1 MRTRTSIKST
11 EFFSSFQARLG
22 LNKSGVKRFVSA
34 IRNGNLIKTKE
45 KPSEHKDRTRSNVP
59 SGSKHHG
66 RNSKFAC
73 SLCSGFEKII
83 STYNSFFRAGQK
95 TQQNNAHQYL
105 QGIFCAERGKR
116 NIERMVEEVSG
127 SEYESL
133 QHFISD
139 SPWDSKGLMLELA
152 KNVSKKLQ
160 PIGKIGCTVDEKA
173 HLKKGTKS
181 VGVARQYAGT
191 SGKVDNCQVAVYLS
205 LTAGKYSSLTNFRL
219 FLPQQWIDNP
229 ARCQKAG
236 IPKSDRVFKTKP
248 QLALDMIREHRDHGV
263 QFDYVNGDG
272 LYGNGFEF
280 SKGLSA
286 LGAKYILETHC
297 DQLIFTEEPRI
308 FIPVAEPGKRGR
320 QPSLPKT
327 DSLGI
332 TVEKYAMSLHKRDF
346 KEVRIRPT
354 TKGWLT
360 AWIHVATIWVWD
372 KKAADQKAIQQTLV
386 LRKPIDK
393 KDKTK
398 YSLSNISQ
406 QQQSIEEFAFMQ
418 AQRFWIERCFR
429 DDSHDLGMSDY
440 QVRLYK
446 GFFNHMALTCVAM
459 EYILTERLEN
469 VQDVPL
475 LSTNDIRLLI
485 AKEIRSGDDY
495 TCDDKRFE
503 QLEKRHIQRQRDIDR
518 YYNFN
523 VPK

>member
-1 MRTRTSIKST
+1 MKTRTSIKST
-11 EFFSSFQARLG
+11 EFFSSFQTRLG
-22 LNKSGVKRFVSA
+22 LNKSGVKSFISA
-34 IRNGNLIKTKE
+34 IRKNSLPGTTDQQFKHNASK
-45 KPSEHKDRTRSNVP
+45 RTEGLL
-59 SGSKHHG
+59 GSTMLG
-66 RNSKFAC
+66 RNQKLEC
-73 SLCSGFEKII
+73 SLSCGFEKAV
-83 STYNSFFRAGQK
+83 SSYNSFFRAGQK
-95 TQQNNAHQYL
+95 TQQDNAQQYL

-133 QHFISD
+133 QHFISN
-139 SPWDSKGLMLELA
+139 SPWDSKGLMVELA
-152 KNVSKKLQ
+152 KNVFGKLK

-219 FLPQQWIDNP
+219 FLPHQWIDNP
-229 ARCQKAG
+229 VRCQKAG

-248 QLALDMIREHRDHGV
+248 QLALDMIREHIENDI

-280 SKGLSA
+280 SKGLAS
-286 LGAKYILETHC
+286 LGVKYVLETHC

-308 FIPVAEPGKRGR
+308 AVPVAEPGKGGR
-320 QPSLPKT
+320 KPSLPKS
-327 DSLGI
+327 DSPGI
-332 TVEKYAMSLHKRDF
+332 TVKKYAMSLHKRDF

-360 AWIHVATIWVWD
+360 AWIHVAPVWVWD
-372 KKAADQKAIQQTLV
+372 KKAGDQKAIQQTLV
-386 LRKPIDK
+386 IRKPIDK

-398 YSLSNISQ
+398 YSLSNIAQ
-406 QQQSIEEFAFMQ
+406 QDQSIEEFAFMQ

-469 VQDVPL
+469 VQDIPL

-485 AKEIRSGDDY
+485 AREIRSRDDY
-495 TCDDKRFE
+495 TCDGKRFE

>member
-1 MRTRTSIKST
+1 MKIRTSIKST
-11 EFFSSFQARLG
+11 KFVSSFQARLG
-22 LNKSGVKRFVSA
+22 LNKSGVKSFVSA
-34 IRNGNLIKTKE
+34 IRNNRLQRIPDKQLEQTDSQRSEVLLGSNNQIGNQKL
-45 KPSEHKDRTRSNVP
+45 
-59 SGSKHHG
+59 
-66 RNSKFAC
+66 AC
-73 SLCSGFEKII
+73 SLSCGFAKVVR
-83 STYNSFFRAGQK
+83 TYNSFFRAGQK
-95 TQQNNAHQYL
+95 TQQDNAHQYL

-133 QHFISD
+133 QHFISN

-152 KNVSKKLQ
+152 KNVFRKLQ
-160 PIGKIGCTVDEKA
+160 PVGKIGCTVDEKA

-248 QLALDMIREHRDHGV
+248 QLALDMIREHLDHGV

-280 SKGLSA
+280 SKGLAS
-286 LGAKYILETHC
+286 LGVKYVLESHC

-308 FIPVAEPGKRGR
+308 FVPVAEPGKRGR

-332 TVEKYAMSLHKRDF
+332 TVEKYATSLHKRDF

-360 AWIHVATIWVWD
+360 AWIHVATVWVWD
-372 KKAADQKAIQQTLV
+372 KKAGDQKAIQQTLV
-386 LRKPIDK
+386 IRKPIDK

-398 YSLSNISQ
+398 YSLSNISRQ
-406 QQQSIEEFAFMQ
+406 EQSIEEFAFMQ

-440 QVRLYK
+440 QVRLHK
-446 GFFNHMALTCVAM
+446 GFFNHMALTSVAM

-469 VQDVPL
+469 LQDVPL

-495 TCDDKRFE
+495 ASDDKRFE
-503 QLEKRHIQRQRDIDR
+503 QLEKRHLQRQRDMDR

>member
-1 MRTRTSIKST
+1 MKTRTSIKNT
-11 EFFSSFQARLG
+11 EFISSFQARLG
-22 LNKSGVKRFVSA
+22 LNKSGVKSFISA
-34 IRNGNLIKTKE
+34 IRNNSEQRIKE
-45 KPSEHKDRTRSNVP
+45 KQLDKNENERTESFLGSNKKDRNQKLV
-59 SGSKHHG
+59 
-66 RNSKFAC
+66 C
-73 SLCSGFEKII
+73 SLSRGFEKIVCAY
-83 STYNSFFRAGQK
+83 TLFFRTGQK
-95 TQQNNAHQYL
+95 TQLDNAQQYL

-116 NIERMVEEVSG
+116 NIERMVEEVTG

-133 QHFISD
+133 QHFISN
-139 SPWDSKGLMLELA
+139 SPWDSKGLMVELA
-152 KNVSKKLQ
+152 KNVFRKLQ
-160 PIGKIGCTVDEKA
+160 PVGKVGCTVDEKA

-219 FLPQQWIDNP
+219 FLPQQWINNP
-229 ARCQKAG
+229 VRCQRAG

-248 QLALDMIREHRDHGV
+248 QLALDMIREHMENGV

-280 SKGLSA
+280 SKRLTS
-286 LGAKYILETHC
+286 LGVKYVLECHC

-308 FIPVAEPGKRGR
+308 AVPAAELGKKGR

-332 TVEKYAMSLHKRDF
+332 TVEKYATSLHKRDL

-372 KKAADQKAIQQTLV
+372 KKAGDQKAIQQTLV
-386 LRKPIDK
+386 IRKPIDK

-398 YSLSNISQ
+398 YSLSNISKQ
-406 QQQSIEEFAFMQ
+406 EQSMEEFAFMQ

-446 GFFNHMALTCVAM
+446 GFFNHMALTCVAL

-469 VQDVPL
+469 AQDIPL

-485 AKEIRSGDDY
+485 AKEIRSRGDY
-495 TCDDKRFE
+495 SCEEKRVE

>member
-1 MRTRTSIKST
+1 MKTRTSIKST
-11 EFFSSFQARLG
+11 EFISSFHTRLG
-22 LNKSGVKRFVSA
+22 LNKSGVKNFVSI
-34 IRNGNLIKTKE
+34 IRNNRLQRTKDIQLEQQEIKQRE
-45 KPSEHKDRTRSNVP
+45 LRLRSNKQN
-59 SGSKHHG
+59 G
-66 RNSKFAC
+66 NSTLAC
-73 SLCSGFEKII
+73 SLSSGFEKIVN
-83 STYNSFFRAGQK
+83 TYTSFFRVGQR
-95 TQQNNAHQYL
+95 TQQNNAQQYL
-105 QGIFCAERGKR
+105 RGIFCAERGKR
-116 NIERMVEEVSG
+116 NIERMVEEVSE

-133 QHFISD
+133 QHFISN
-139 SPWDSKGLMLELA
+139 SPWNFKGLMVELA
-152 KNVSKKLQ
+152 KNIFRKLQ

-205 LTAGKYSSLTNFRL
+205 LTAGKFSSLTNFRL

-229 ARCQKAG
+229 DRCQKAG
-236 IPKSDRVFKTKP
+236 VPESDRVFKTKP
-248 QLALDMIREHRDHGV
+248 QLALDMIREHIDNDVH
-263 QFDYVNGDG
+263 FDYVNGDG

-280 SKGLSA
+280 SKGLTS
-286 LGAKYILETHC
+286 LGVKYVLEIHC
-297 DQLIFTEEPRI
+297 DQLIFTEEPLI
-308 FIPVAEPGKRGR
+308 AVPVAALGTKGR
-320 QPSLPKT
+320 KPSLPKT
-327 DSLGI
+327 DSVGI
-332 TVEKYAMSLHKRDF
+332 TVQEYAKSLHNQYF
-346 KEVRIRPT
+346 KKVRIRPT

-372 KKAADQKAIQQTLV
+372 KKAGDQQAIQQTLV
-386 LRKPIDK
+386 IRKPIDK

-406 QQQSIEEFAFMQ
+406 QEQSIEEFAFMQ

-440 QVRLYK
+440 QVRLHK

-459 EYILTERLEN
+459 EYILTERLAN
-469 VQDVPL
+469 VQDLPL

-485 AKEIRSGDDY
+485 AREIRSRDDY
-495 TCDDKRFE
+495 ACEEKRFE
-503 QLEKRHIQRQRDIDR
+503 QLEKRHIQRQRDMDR